1 MWLTLLWWCR
11 CQIGR
16 LVCVCPILKSLNS
29 PTDGTKTAQ
38 TTGEPF
44 SKDTT
49 ERSQP
54 LPMTS
59 APTSAPDTLGDMRV
73 PQSNNSVI
81 DHSNLRLSDIVDI
94 DDFCGTDGDV
104 EPTSPDST
112 FIGLRVYLDQ
122 LPPQQSI
129 HHQYGL
135 AQVDFAPLSS
145 GSDQQLFHFDGTEYP
160 PPPPMSPVEP
170 SMPLMV
176 PGATPPASTES
187 HGSSTAHR
195 RLRSGTSVRK
205 MLKFGGQAGKSQRE
219 AKPKHK
225 INPSPPKATEAEQ
238 VQMDAWKEQCGDEL
252 MVIPMAEWQ
261 EEMQRLYAPATPRD
275 WELLVLLRKQA
286 NNRKYQAVHKQKKML
301 DYHHLQADIQ
311 ALSAQCAALGVEN
324 EKIKAAKA
332 EVVADNRKLI
342 QMILDLKE
350 QLCNQ

>member
-1 MWLTLLWWCR
+1 MT
-11 CQIGR
+11 IY
-16 LVCVCPILKSLNS
+16 NA
-29 PTDGTKTAQ
+29 THDTKTALAD
-38 TTGEPF
+38 GEPF
-44 SKDTT
+44 PEGTT
-49 ERSQP
+49 DAAEPPQL

-59 APTSAPDTLGDMRV
+59 APAPASTPDEAGDTRV
-73 PQSNNSVI
+73 PHINGV
-81 DHSNLRLSDIVDI
+81 NLRLPDVGDNRLSRVPHLP
-94 DDFCGTDGDV
+94 GLDGV
-104 EPTSPDST
+104 IASSSPYDPFGDLMS
-112 FIGLRVYLDQ
+112 LD
-122 LPPQQSI
+122 LPPSISQSMLHQHGVSQWDLTVWGI
-129 HHQYGL
+129 DSDRQPFHH
-135 AQVDFAPLSS
+135 
-145 GSDQQLFHFDGTEYP
+145 DGTEHLP
-160 PPPPMSPVEP
+160 SSPAPMSPAAP
-170 SMPLMV
+170 SIVSDLDTNASNTPVVV
-176 PGATPPASTES
+176 PAATPPASNGS
-187 HGSSTAHR
+187 HGNSTAHR
-195 RLRSGTSVRK
+195 PPRSGASARK